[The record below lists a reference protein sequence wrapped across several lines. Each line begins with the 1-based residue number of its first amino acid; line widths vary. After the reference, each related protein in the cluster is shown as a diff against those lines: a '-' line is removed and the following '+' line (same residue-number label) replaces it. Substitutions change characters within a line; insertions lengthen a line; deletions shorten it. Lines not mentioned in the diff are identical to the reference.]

1 MSLITITTGIGCEGH
16 LIAQRVADE
25 IKVELYDDERLQK
38 EALASGLSKKDLKSL
53 DEKAPGLLSRLLDLK
68 PQTYQELMEAVVY
81 EVAGRGE
88 GIILGHGAPFLLR
101 DFGCAFHISIH
112 ASLSSRIT
120 HLMESMNVERRTAE
134 KMIQKSDSDRTGFMK
149 FAFNMD
155 LNDPSLYDLT
165 INRDKLGLEG
175 AVELIIATSRC
186 EALNV
191 CGIDSIDAMKR
202 LSLLKNVE
210 AEIRKTAM
218 RPRDFNVEVPELGIV
233 IIVGMIN
240 ALESRD
246 RLVDAVKALPGVKE
260 VKTDFVPEKLH
271 DF

>member
-1 MSLITITTGIGCEGH
+1 MSLITITTGMGCEGY
-16 LIAQRVADE
+16 LIAQRVAE
-25 IKVELYDDERLQK
+25 ELNVTLYDDERLQK

-53 DEKAPGLLSRLLDLK
+53 HEKAPGLFGRLLDLK

-81 EVAGRGE
+81 ELASRGE

-112 ASLSSRIT
+112 ASLSSRVA
-120 HLMESMNVERRTAE
+120 HLMESMDLERETAE
-134 KMIQKSDSDRTGFMK
+134 KMIQKSDSDRIGFMK

-155 LNDPSLYDLT
+155 LYDPSLYDLI
-165 INRDKLGLEG
+165 INRDKLGVEG
-175 AVELIIATSRC
+175 AIDLITAIAGSG
-186 EALNV
+186 AFSV

-218 RPRDFNVEVPELGIV
+218 RPRDFHIEVPELGVV

-246 RLVDAVKALPGVKE
+246 RLVDAVKALPGVNE

>member
-1 MSLITITTGIGCEGH
+1 MSLITITTGIGCEGIT
-16 LIAQRVADE
+16 IARGAAEGLDVP
-25 IKVELYDDERLQK
+25 LYDDESLQK

-53 DEKAPGLLSRLLDLK
+53 DEKAPGLFGRLLDLK
-68 PQTYQELMEAVVY
+68 PQAYQELMEAVVY
-81 EVAGRGE
+81 RVAGRGE
-88 GIILGHGAPFLLR
+88 GIILGHGAQFLLR

-112 ASLSSRIT
+112 ASHASRVA
-120 HLMESMNVERRTAE
+120 HLMKSMDMERRTAE
-134 KMIQKSDSDRTGFMK
+134 KMIQKSDGDRIGFMK

-155 LNDPSLYDLT
+155 LHDPSLYDLI
-165 INRDKLGLEG
+165 INRDKLGVEG
-175 AVELIIATSRC
+175 AVELIIAISRT
-186 EALNV
+186 ETLNV
-191 CGIDSIDAMKR
+191 CSIDSIDAMKR

-218 RPRDFNVEVPELGIV
+218 RPRDFHVEVPELGVV

-260 VKTDFVPEKLH
+260 VRTDFVPEKLH